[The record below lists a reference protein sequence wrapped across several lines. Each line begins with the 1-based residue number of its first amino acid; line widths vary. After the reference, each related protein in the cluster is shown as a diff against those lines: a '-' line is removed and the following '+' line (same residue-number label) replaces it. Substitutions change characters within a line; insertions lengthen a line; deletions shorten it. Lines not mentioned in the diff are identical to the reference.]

1 MEFFNLFYFYS
12 KYISRVR
19 TYLQKKQQHK
29 TYLLNLYEKKNMWMD
44 KFSSGFKVC
53 HYYCHLNRRTVQN
66 VYGFYF

>member
-44 KFSSGFKVC
+44 KADLDLKFVIII
-53 HYYCHLNRRTVQN
+53 VI
-66 VYGFYF
+66 